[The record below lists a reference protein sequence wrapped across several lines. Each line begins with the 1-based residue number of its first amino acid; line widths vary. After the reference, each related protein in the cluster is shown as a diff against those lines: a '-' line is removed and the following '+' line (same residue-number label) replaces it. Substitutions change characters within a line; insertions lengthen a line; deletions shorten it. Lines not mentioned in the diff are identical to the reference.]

1 MRIIPFTEKKFRKKI
16 GICSGNTDPDPHQN
30 EAYPKH

>member
-1 MRIIPFTEKKFRKKI
+1 MRIIPFTEKKFRKK
-16 GICSGNTDPDPHQN
+16 NWNMDPDPHQN